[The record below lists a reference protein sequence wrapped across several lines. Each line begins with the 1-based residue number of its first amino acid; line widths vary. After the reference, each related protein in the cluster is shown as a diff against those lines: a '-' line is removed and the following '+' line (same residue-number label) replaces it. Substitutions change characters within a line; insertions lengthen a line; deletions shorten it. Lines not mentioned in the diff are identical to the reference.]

1 MGIAYD
7 GIVLTGGR
15 SARMGGR
22 PKPQLEVGGCSL
34 LNRALDALARARR
47 VVVVG
52 PGGDLCEDPPF
63 SGPVAALAAGL
74 GRVTAPVVVVLAADL
89 PFVTRSSVDALV
101 GKASAVAL
109 DDAGR
114 PQYLLAAYRT
124 RDLAAALPAQPAG
137 AALRSVVAA
146 IAPHPVRLEGSPPP
160 WWDCDTPGDLARA
173 RSWT

>member
-1 MGIAYD
+1 MGTAYD

-22 PKPQLEVGGCSL
+22 PKPDLEVGGHSM
-34 LNRALDALARARR
+34 LDAALGALAGAQQ

-52 PGGDLCEDPPF
+52 PGGDLREDPPY

-74 GRVTAPVVVVLAADL
+74 ARVTAPVVVVLAADL
-89 PFVTRSSVDALV
+89 PFVTVTAVEALV
-101 GKASAVAL
+101 GQASAVAV
-109 DDAGR
+109 DDDGR

-124 RDLAAALPAQPAG
+124 EELGDALPEQVTG
-137 AALRSVVAA
+137 HALRHVVER
-146 IAPHPVRLEGSPPP
+146 IGPRQVRLAGRPPP
-160 WWDCDTPGDLARA
+160 WWDCDTPDDLEQA